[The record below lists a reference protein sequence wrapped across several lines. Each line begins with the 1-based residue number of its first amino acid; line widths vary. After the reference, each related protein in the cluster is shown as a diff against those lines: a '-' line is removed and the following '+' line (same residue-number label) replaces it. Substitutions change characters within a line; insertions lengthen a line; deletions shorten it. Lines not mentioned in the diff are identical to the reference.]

1 MEPVHALLRH
11 IAGFGKLV
19 IWVVLIAAGVA
30 CMVAVGVVSGVRAR
44 LGGRKASRAA
54 HAREQSAA

>member
-19 IWVVLIAAGVA
+19 IWVVLIAAGVT
-30 CMVAVGVVSGVRAR
+30 CVVAIVALNGVKAR
-44 LGGRKASRAA
+44 LGGRRASRAA